1 MKYREFGR
9 NGLRASAV
17 GLGCMGM
24 SHTYGATADKKGAAT
39 QLADNCFYTTLQQ
52 QATLIGIKAIIGLY
66 ADARHRPCNSGSVHP
81 VPQDHLRA
89 GGQDR
94 G

>member
-39 QLADNCFYTTLQQ
+39 QLADNSFYTTLQQ
-52 QATLIGIKAIIGLY
+52 
-66 ADARHRPCNSGSVHP
+66 
-81 VPQDHLRA
+81 
-89 GGQDR
+89 
-94 G
+94 

>member
-24 SHTYGATADKKGAAT
+24 SHTYGATAIKRERRHNW
-39 QLADNCFYTTLQQ
+39 QTTVS
-52 QATLIGIKAIIGLY
+52 TP
-66 ADARHRPCNSGSVHP
+66 PCNSRQPSSA
-81 VPQDHLRA
+81 LRRYWA
-89 GGQDR
+89 IC
-94 G
+94 